1 MLKIIIDSRET
12 NLYNNIIERDLDKYT
27 DKITIIKEQLEIGD
41 IHIQMD
47 DLIYVYERKTVN
59 DLLSSVKDSRYKEQK
74 SRLLSNYKNVNYIIE
89 GSDIIASNN
98 KHNQNLLTSIY
109 FNSTYRDNIK
119 IFFTKN
125 INDTITFL
133 LMLST
138 KLSKSFTGSGPR
150 FLENPSVHCHLANL
164 LVSTKETEKPPSVS
178 KIRWACF
185 GNLSDG
191 VICQLPDIPMLQI
204 IAPSSKCLKH
214 SGFRQNL
221 IINSFPLVSDFIVK
235 PRDHELVFKSV
246 LTLLTS
252 DFLILVNVLPSTI
265 SLKYSLMILIS
276 LHSGIILILIF
287 IIIRN

>member
-12 NLYNNIIERDLDKYT
+12 NLYNNIIERDLDKYV
-27 DKITIIKEQLEIGD
+27 DKITIIKQQLEIGD
-41 IHIQMD
+41 IHIEYD

-98 KHNQNLLTSIY
+98 LHNQNLLTSIY

-138 KLSKSFTGSGPR
+138 KIIDKPHNFILNETQKTEPEYIDICKIKSKKSDNIDKETCYLLQLSQIPNISKQIAKNIKDVYPTMKILINTLATS
-150 FLENPSVHCHLANL
+150 ENPYELLMKIPNIGKQKANKIIEYL
-164 LVSTKETEKPPSVS
+164 L
-178 KIRWACF
+178 
-185 GNLSDG
+185 
-191 VICQLPDIPMLQI
+191 
-204 IAPSSKCLKH
+204 
-214 SGFRQNL
+214 
-221 IINSFPLVSDFIVK
+221 
-235 PRDHELVFKSV
+235 
-246 LTLLTS
+246 
-252 DFLILVNVLPSTI
+252 
-265 SLKYSLMILIS
+265 
-276 LHSGIILILIF
+276 
-287 IIIRN
+287 

>member
-27 DKITIIKEQLEIGD
+27 DKITIIKQQLEIGD
-41 IHIQMD
+41 IHIEYD

-98 KHNQNLLTSIY
+98 LHNQNLLTSIY

-125 INDTITFL
+125 INDTTTFL

-138 KLSKSFTGSGPR
+138 KIIDKPHNFIQNETQKTEPDYIDICKIKSKKSDNIDKETCYLLQLSQIPNISKQIAKNIKDVYPTMKILINTLATS
-150 FLENPSVHCHLANL
+150 ENPYELLMKIPNIGKQKANKIIEYL
-164 LVSTKETEKPPSVS
+164 L
-178 KIRWACF
+178 
-185 GNLSDG
+185 
-191 VICQLPDIPMLQI
+191 
-204 IAPSSKCLKH
+204 
-214 SGFRQNL
+214 
-221 IINSFPLVSDFIVK
+221 
-235 PRDHELVFKSV
+235 
-246 LTLLTS
+246 
-252 DFLILVNVLPSTI
+252 
-265 SLKYSLMILIS
+265 
-276 LHSGIILILIF
+276 
-287 IIIRN
+287 

>member
-27 DKITIIKEQLEIGD
+27 DKITIIKQQLEIGD

-47 DLIYVYERKTVN
+47 DLIYVYERKTIN

-98 KHNQNLLTSIY
+98 LHNQNLLTSIY

-138 KLSKSFTGSGPR
+138 KIIDKPHNFILNETQKTEPDYIDICKIKSKKSDNIDKETCYLLQLSQIPNISKQIAKNIKDVYPTMKILINTLATS
-150 FLENPSVHCHLANL
+150 ENPNEL
-164 LVSTKETEKPPSVS
+164 LM
-178 KIRWACF
+178 KIPNIGKQKA
-185 GNLSDG
+185 
-191 VICQLPDIPMLQI
+191 IKI
-204 IAPSSKCLKH
+204 I
-214 SGFRQNL
+214 
-221 IINSFPLVSDFIVK
+221 
-235 PRDHELVFKSV
+235 EY
-246 LTLLTS
+246 LL
-252 DFLILVNVLPSTI
+252 
-265 SLKYSLMILIS
+265 
-276 LHSGIILILIF
+276 
-287 IIIRN
+287 

>member
-41 IHIQMD
+41 IHIQID

-125 INDTITFL
+125 INDTITFI

-138 KLSKSFTGSGPR
+138 KIID
-150 FLENPSVHCHLANL
+150 
-164 LVSTKETEKPPSVS
+164 KPHNFIQNEY
-178 KIRWACF
+178 K
-185 GNLSDG
+185 
-191 VICQLPDIPMLQI
+191 
-204 IAPSSKCLKH
+204 K
-214 SGFRQNL
+214 QNL
-221 IINSFPLVSDFIVK
+221 II
-235 PRDHELVFKSV
+235 
-246 LTLLTS
+246 
-252 DFLILVNVLPSTI
+252 LIYAKLNQKRV
-265 SLKYSLMILIS
+265 
-276 LHSGIILILIF
+276 II
-287 IIIRN
+287 

>member
-12 NLYNNIIERDLDKYT
+12 NLYNNIIERDLDKYV
-27 DKITIIKEQLEIGD
+27 DKITIVKQQLEIGD

-47 DLIYVYERKTVN
+47 DLIYVYERKTIN

-98 KHNQNLLTSIY
+98 IHNQNLLTSIY

-138 KLSKSFTGSGPR
+138 KIIDKPHNFILNETQKTEPDYIDICKIKSKKSDNIDKETCYLLQLSQIPNISKQIAKNIKDVYPTMKILINTLATS
-150 FLENPSVHCHLANL
+150 ENPNELLMKIPNIGKQKANKIIEYL
-164 LVSTKETEKPPSVS
+164 L
-178 KIRWACF
+178 
-185 GNLSDG
+185 
-191 VICQLPDIPMLQI
+191 
-204 IAPSSKCLKH
+204 
-214 SGFRQNL
+214 
-221 IINSFPLVSDFIVK
+221 
-235 PRDHELVFKSV
+235 
-246 LTLLTS
+246 
-252 DFLILVNVLPSTI
+252 
-265 SLKYSLMILIS
+265 
-276 LHSGIILILIF
+276 
-287 IIIRN
+287 

>member
-12 NLYNNIIERDLDKYT
+12 NLYNNIIERDLDKYV
-27 DKITIIKEQLEIGD
+27 DKITIIKQQLEIGD

-47 DLIYVYERKTVN
+47 DLIYVYERKTIN

-98 KHNQNLLTSIY
+98 IHNQNLLTSIY

-138 KLSKSFTGSGPR
+138 KIIDKPHNFILNETQKTEPEYIDICKIKSKKSDNIDKETCYLLQLSQIPNISKQIAKNIKDVYPTMKILINTLATS
-150 FLENPSVHCHLANL
+150 ENPNELLMKIPNIGKQKANKIIEYL
-164 LVSTKETEKPPSVS
+164 L
-178 KIRWACF
+178 
-185 GNLSDG
+185 
-191 VICQLPDIPMLQI
+191 
-204 IAPSSKCLKH
+204 
-214 SGFRQNL
+214 
-221 IINSFPLVSDFIVK
+221 
-235 PRDHELVFKSV
+235 
-246 LTLLTS
+246 
-252 DFLILVNVLPSTI
+252 
-265 SLKYSLMILIS
+265 
-276 LHSGIILILIF
+276 
-287 IIIRN
+287 